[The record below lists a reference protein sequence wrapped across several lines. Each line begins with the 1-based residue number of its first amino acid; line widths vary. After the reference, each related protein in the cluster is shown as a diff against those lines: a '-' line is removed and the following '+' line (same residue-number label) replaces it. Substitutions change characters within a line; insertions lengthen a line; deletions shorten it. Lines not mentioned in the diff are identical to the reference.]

1 MRRCATRA
9 RSSAITTCPPRSY
22 GCGVTKGSRP
32 GSNPALEPR
41 RTQKGE
47 SLSSA
52 DLKAAS
58 PDMALVSAIRAGD
71 QGAMAALY
79 DRYSSIVYSVAL
91 RVLSD
96 TGAAE
101 DVLQDVF
108 LQLWRNPGSFDSSR
122 GSLGAWLAVIT
133 RHRAI
138 DQLRRRR
145 PESDIEDVIVAV
157 DTRLEQTTDRNMAI
171 AKIRA
176 VVERLPVEQR
186 KPLEMAFFEGL
197 THSEIAS
204 KTGEP
209 LGTIKTRIRSALLT
223 LRKALAA

>member
-1 MRRCATRA
+1 MSTAP
-9 RSSAITTCPPRSY
+9 SAKDQPQ
-22 GCGVTKGSRP
+22 VTDSMLISR
-32 GSNPALEPR
+32 
-41 RTQKGE
+41 
-47 SLSSA
+47 
-52 DLKAAS
+52 
-58 PDMALVSAIRAGD
+58 VRAGD
-71 QGAMAALY
+71 EDALAALHDCY
-79 DRYSSIVYSVAL
+79 AQIVYSVAL
-91 RVLSD
+91 RVLGE
-96 TGAAE
+96 TTQAE
-101 DVLQDVF
+101 DILQEIF
-108 LQLWRNPGSFDSSR
+108 LQLWRNPQTFDSSR

-157 DTRLEQTTDRNMAI
+157 DTRIEQTTDRNMTI

-176 VVERLPVEQR
+176 VVDRLPAEQR

-197 THSEIAS
+197 THSEIAT

-209 LGTIKTRIRSALLT
+209 LGTVKTRIRSALLT

>member
-1 MRRCATRA
+1 MSTAP
-9 RSSAITTCPPRSY
+9 SAKDQPQITDSMLI
-22 GCGVTKGSRP
+22 SR
-32 GSNPALEPR
+32 
-41 RTQKGE
+41 
-47 SLSSA
+47 
-52 DLKAAS
+52 
-58 PDMALVSAIRAGD
+58 IRAGD
-71 QGAMAALY
+71 EDALATLH
-79 DRYSSIVYSVAL
+79 DRYSQVVYSVAL
-91 RVLSD
+91 RVLGE
-96 TGAAE
+96 TTQAE
-101 DVLQDVF
+101 DILQEIF
-108 LQLWRNPGSFDSSR
+108 LQLWRNPQTFDSNR

-157 DTRLEQTTDRNMAI
+157 DTRIEQTTDRNMAI

-176 VVERLPVEQR
+176 VVEQLPAEQR

>member
-1 MRRCATRA
+1 MSTAP
-9 RSSAITTCPPRSY
+9 SAKDQPQ
-22 GCGVTKGSRP
+22 VTDSMLISR
-32 GSNPALEPR
+32 
-41 RTQKGE
+41 
-47 SLSSA
+47 
-52 DLKAAS
+52 
-58 PDMALVSAIRAGD
+58 VRAGD
-71 QGAMAALY
+71 EDALAALH
-79 DRYSSIVYSVAL
+79 DRYAQIVYSVAL
-91 RVLSD
+91 RVLGE
-96 TGAAE
+96 TTQAE
-101 DVLQDVF
+101 DILQEIF
-108 LQLWRNPGSFDSSR
+108 LQLWRNPQTFDSSR

-157 DTRLEQTTDRNMAI
+157 DTRIEQTTDRNMTI

-176 VVERLPVEQR
+176 VVDRLPAEQR

-197 THSEIAS
+197 THSEIAT

-209 LGTIKTRIRSALLT
+209 LGTVKTRIRSALLT

>member
-1 MRRCATRA
+1 MSTAP
-9 RSSAITTCPPRSY
+9 SAKDQPQITDSTLI
-22 GCGVTKGSRP
+22 SR
-32 GSNPALEPR
+32 
-41 RTQKGE
+41 
-47 SLSSA
+47 
-52 DLKAAS
+52 
-58 PDMALVSAIRAGD
+58 VRAGD
-71 QGAMAALY
+71 EDALAALH
-79 DRYSSIVYSVAL
+79 DRYSQVVYSVAL
-91 RVLSD
+91 RVLGE
-96 TGAAE
+96 TTQAE
-101 DVLQDVF
+101 DILQEIF
-108 LQLWRNPGSFDSSR
+108 LQLWRNPQTFDSNR

-176 VVERLPVEQR
+176 VVERLPAEQR

>member
-1 MRRCATRA
+1 MSTAP
-9 RSSAITTCPPRSY
+9 SAKDQPQITDSTLI
-22 GCGVTKGSRP
+22 SR
-32 GSNPALEPR
+32 
-41 RTQKGE
+41 
-47 SLSSA
+47 
-52 DLKAAS
+52 
-58 PDMALVSAIRAGD
+58 VRAGD
-71 QGAMAALY
+71 EDALAALH
-79 DRYSSIVYSVAL
+79 DRYAQVVYSVAL
-91 RVLSD
+91 RVLGE
-96 TGAAE
+96 TTEAE
-101 DVLQDVF
+101 DILQEIF
-108 LQLWRNPGSFDSSR
+108 LQLWRNPQTFDSNR

-138 DQLRRRR
+138 DHLRRRR

-176 VVERLPVEQR
+176 VVDRLPVEQR

>member
-1 MRRCATRA
+1 MSTAP
-9 RSSAITTCPPRSY
+9 SAKDQPQ
-22 GCGVTKGSRP
+22 VTDSMLISR
-32 GSNPALEPR
+32 
-41 RTQKGE
+41 
-47 SLSSA
+47 
-52 DLKAAS
+52 
-58 PDMALVSAIRAGD
+58 VRAGD
-71 QGAMAALY
+71 EDALAALH
-79 DRYSSIVYSVAL
+79 DRYAQIVYSVAL
-91 RVLSD
+91 RVLGE
-96 TGAAE
+96 TTEAE
-101 DVLQDVF
+101 DILQEIF
-108 LQLWRNPGSFDSSR
+108 LQLWRNPQTFDSNR

-138 DQLRRRR
+138 DHLRRRR

-176 VVERLPVEQR
+176 VVDRLPAEQR

>member
-1 MRRCATRA
+1 MSTAP
-9 RSSAITTCPPRSY
+9 SAKDQPQ
-22 GCGVTKGSRP
+22 VTDSMLISR
-32 GSNPALEPR
+32 
-41 RTQKGE
+41 
-47 SLSSA
+47 
-52 DLKAAS
+52 
-58 PDMALVSAIRAGD
+58 IRAGD
-71 QGAMAALY
+71 EDALAALH
-79 DRYSSIVYSVAL
+79 DRYAQVVYSVAL
-91 RVLSD
+91 RVLGE
-96 TGAAE
+96 TTQAE
-101 DVLQDVF
+101 DVLQEIF
-108 LQLWRNPGSFDSSR
+108 LQLWRNPQTFDSNR

-171 AKIRA
+171 AKVRA
-176 VVERLPVEQR
+176 VVERLPAEQR